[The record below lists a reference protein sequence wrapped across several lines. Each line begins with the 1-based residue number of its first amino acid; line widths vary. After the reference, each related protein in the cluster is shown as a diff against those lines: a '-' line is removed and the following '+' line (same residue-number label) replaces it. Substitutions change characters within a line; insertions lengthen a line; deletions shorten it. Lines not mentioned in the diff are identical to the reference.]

1 MEVARII
8 ENKEP
13 NKIYGIMGN
22 IDITAN
28 NVNYSLVTE
37 FKFSGRVKDFLNNP
51 KSKNALK
58 MVMLTENYLERK
70 VEDLSEIEIK
80 KVILAN
86 ALIENKEYIV
96 LDYFEKGLTYK
107 ERESF
112 KRLFRKLSSEYQKSI
127 ILFTNDI
134 TFLWDIAD
142 EIKFVDNN
150 EVINTFTKDRY
161 FDLAKLVDKP
171 EIIKFIEL
179 MRYKNIDVENY
190 KNVLDLLKAIYR
202 IKGE

>member
-1 MEVARII
+1 MEVARIL
-8 ENKEP
+8 ENKAP

-37 FKFSGRVKDFLNNP
+37 FKFSGSVMNYLNSP
-51 KSKNALK
+51 KAKNALK
-58 MVMLTENYLERK
+58 MVMLTENYLEKK
-70 VEDLSEIEIK
+70 VEDLSETEIK
-80 KVILAN
+80 KIILAN
-86 ALIENKEYIV
+86 ALIKNKEYIV
-96 LDYFEKGLTYK
+96 LDYFEKGITYK

-112 KRLFRKLSSEYQKSI
+112 KRLFRKLSNEYQKSI

-142 EIKFVDNN
+142 EIIYVDNK
-150 EVINTFTKDRY
+150 EVINTFTKDKY
-161 FDLAKLVDKP
+161 FELAKLVDQP
-171 EIIKFIEL
+171 EIVKFIEL
-179 MRYKNIDVENY
+179 MRSQNINVENY